1 MKTKTSVKAGG
12 RGFNHNQSG
21 LAVRT
26 RVQAGRGALISNH
39 ASSALRV
46 RTSLESGSRGP
57 SCVMRKSLLLVTL
70 ALPILCAD
78 VATPPLTLEQKEE
91 FLRKATIKERHG
103 AKKGVTGTIR
113 ATLTDGTLT
122 HDASIQRIDEEKARF
137 ETDKGVELG
146 FRDTYRFNIAAYRL
160 AGLLGLQD
168 MMPPSVERSF
178 EGTKGSFTWWVEDV
192 QMDETERVKRKIEA
206 PDKERWAR
214 QYLIMKVFDQLIFNT
229 DRNQQN
235 ILYDKN
241 WKLWMIDHSRA
252 FRIKTNLQD
261 PKALEKCDRVLL
273 QKLKDLNEKD
283 VKAAIGNWVRPGEI
297 KALMARRNLIVA
309 YFEKAGPDKQ
319 YDFLGQ

>member
-1 MKTKTSVKAGG
+1 
-12 RGFNHNQSG
+12 
-21 LAVRT
+21 
-26 RVQAGRGALISNH
+26 
-39 ASSALRV
+39 
-46 RTSLESGSRGP
+46 
-57 SCVMRKSLLLVTL
+57 
-70 ALPILCAD
+70 
-78 VATPPLTLEQKEE
+78 
-91 FLRKATIKERHG
+91 
-103 AKKGVTGTIR
+103 
-113 ATLTDGTLT
+113 
-122 HDASIQRIDEEKARF
+122 
-137 ETDKGVELG
+137 
-146 FRDTYRFNIAAYRL
+146 
-160 AGLLGLQD
+160 
-168 MMPPSVERSF
+168 
-178 EGTKGSFTWWVEDV
+178 
-192 QMDETERVKRKIEA
+192 
-206 PDKERWAR
+206 
-214 QYLIMKVFDQLIFNT
+214 MKVFDQLIFNT